1 MKNTDVVVIGAGPT
15 GCMLAGELAAAGRS
29 VIVLDKRDAP
39 SPLSRAFGVHARTLE
54 LLDAR
59 GLADEL
65 VASGAP
71 SPGLKLWR
79 GAELNLAGLSSR
91 FPFVLITPQRNVD
104 SLLERHAR
112 EQGAEII
119 RGITVTGVQQDGDG
133 VTVRG
138 RDTSGEEHAFRAAYA
153 VGADG
158 AHSAVRHMIG
168 QPFPGKAVLR
178 SIMLADVELRNPPDS
193 IVTVNAVRD
202 GFAFL
207 APYGDNLFR
216 VIAWNRRHQVD
227 DSAPVERAELRDVI
241 ESAMGTDYGLGAVR
255 WQSRFHSDERQVPQY
270 RTGRVF
276 LAGDAAHVHSPAGGQ
291 GMNTGIQDAANLG
304 WKLAAV
310 LGGADFSVL
319 DTYHAERHPVGR
331 MVLRTSGT
339 TMRMMTLRPWVLRKL
354 RNVVVAT
361 LLRFPPTGGAVAK
374 TFSGIGIRYGHR
386 TGDSVLVG
394 RRAEDIPTVAGR
406 LHEVLRSGGFVLIT
420 ERDVVVPSGVHAV
433 TRLGDGPALLVRP
446 DGYIAWAGDRAFDGW
461 RVALKRWTGRMPVTA

>member
-1 MKNTDVVVIGAGPT
+1 MNHIDVVVIGAGPT

-29 VIVLDKRDAP
+29 VTVLDKREAP

-65 VASGAP
+65 VASGAA

-79 GAELNLAGLSSR
+79 GATLNLAGLASR

-112 EQGAEII
+112 KQGAEII
-119 RGITVTGVQQDGDG
+119 RGITVTGVQQDGDS
-133 VTVRG
+133 VVVRG
-138 RDTSGEEHAFRAAYA
+138 HDTTGRERMFRAAYA

-158 AHSAVRHMIG
+158 AHSAVRQMIG
-168 QPFPGKAVLR
+168 QPFPGRAVLR
-178 SIMLADVELRNPPDS
+178 SIMLADVELRNPPERL
-193 IVTVNAVRD
+193 VTVNAVRD

-227 DSAPVERAELRDVI
+227 DRAPVERAELRSII
-241 ESAMGTDYGLGAVR
+241 ERAMGTDYGLGEVR

-310 LGGADFSVL
+310 LGGADDSVL

-331 MVLRTSGT
+331 LVLRTSGT

-354 RNVVVAT
+354 RNVVVAA
-361 LLRFPPTGGAVAK
+361 LLRFPPAGRRIAG

-386 TGDSVLVG
+386 PGESDLVG
-394 RRAEDIPTVAGR
+394 RRVDDIPTAAGR
-406 LHEVLRSGGFVLIT
+406 LYEVLRSGGFVLIT
-420 ERDVVVPSGVHAV
+420 ERDAPVPDGVHAV
-433 TRLGDGPALLVRP
+433 SRLGDGPALLVRP
-446 DGYIAWAGDRAFDGW
+446 DGYIAWAGESASEGW
-461 RVALKRWTGRMPVTA
+461 RTVSKWWTGRASVAA